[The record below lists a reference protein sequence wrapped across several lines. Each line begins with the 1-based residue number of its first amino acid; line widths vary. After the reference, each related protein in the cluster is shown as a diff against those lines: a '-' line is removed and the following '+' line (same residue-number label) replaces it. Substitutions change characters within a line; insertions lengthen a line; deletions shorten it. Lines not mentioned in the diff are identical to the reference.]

1 MATLRDSILGKE
13 TGALGTV
20 IYTRKDGAI
29 DTIPDIRGK
38 RIGVGQ
44 VLSLGTFGLGFQ
56 VSRRHHDTFDD
67 SMSRQLR
74 KDNSALF

>member
-1 MATLRDSILGKE
+1 LATLRDFILGKE
-13 TGALGTV
+13 SGALGSV

-44 VLSLGTFGLGFQ
+44 ILSLSTFGLGIQ
-56 VSRRHHDTFDD
+56 VS
-67 SMSRQLR
+67 
-74 KDNSALF
+74 